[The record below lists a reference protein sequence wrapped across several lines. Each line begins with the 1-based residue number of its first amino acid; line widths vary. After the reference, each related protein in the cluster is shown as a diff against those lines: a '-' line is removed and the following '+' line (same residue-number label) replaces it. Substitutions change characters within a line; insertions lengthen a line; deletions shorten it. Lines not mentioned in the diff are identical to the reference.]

1 MPTAPQFPL
10 QIFYDGSCSVC
21 NREIETY
28 RSADHQGRLACIDIS
43 DAGFDP
49 TQYGIPLKELM
60 YELHAIDQ
68 RGTVYRGV
76 DAFWAI
82 WQAFPSSTL
91 FGLLGKAIQLP
102 LINSLARLC
111 YKGFAR
117 IRPYLPQR
125 DASCDSGT
133 CRIGRKRSD

>member
-1 MPTAPQFPL
+1 MPIAPQFPL

-21 NREIETY
+21 AREIETY
-28 RSADHQGRLACIDIS
+28 RSADHQGRLVCIDIS
-43 DAGFDP
+43 APGFDP
-49 TQYGIPLKELM
+49 QMYGIPLKELM

-76 DAFWAI
+76 EAFWAI

-91 FGLLGKAIQLP
+91 FRLLGKAIQLP
-102 LINSLARLC
+102 LINSLARIC

-125 DASCDSGT
+125 DKACESGT